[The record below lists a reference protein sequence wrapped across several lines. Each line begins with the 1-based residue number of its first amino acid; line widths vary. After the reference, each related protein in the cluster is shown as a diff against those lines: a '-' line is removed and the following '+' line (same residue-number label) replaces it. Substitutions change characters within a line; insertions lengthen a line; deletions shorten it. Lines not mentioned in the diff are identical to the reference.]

1 MNRKDLSINILKSY
15 ILADKCLFIII
26 KYSEPLMTYLY
37 SRTSMSNYV
46 PTHYRTHTLGEIQA
60 NGADLIDSEV
70 TVAGFMEA
78 NRGKGAIC
86 FVDLRDGT
94 GKTQIF
100 LKVDNVGEESLDMV
114 QRMTRESTLQFTGKV
129 SEKRPPKLKE
139 GETPPPPSYEVIA
152 DSVVVIAKAEAP
164 LPLGVTDTVH
174 VELDTRLDNRFLD
187 LRRAHIAAMF
197 RLRGKVLQY
206 GREALINE
214 GFFETHTPK
223 IVATATEGGTDLFPM
238 QYFDTPAFLNQ
249 SPQLFKQLCMSGGLE
264 RVFEIGPAFR
274 AEKHDTYRHLNEFIS
289 FDIECSWST
298 DEDVMGVLER
308 MIHHMWQSVANDEE
322 SKSYIATINEY
333 RTSKGEEPVEVIVPE
348 LPFPRVSYC
357 DAIRIIK
364 EKGGEIEWGDDIDAE
379 NSDLLAEDLP
389 QFYFL
394 PRWPMALKPFYI
406 HHVEGEDGSTGDQLS
421 RGFDLN
427 FGRDELTSG
436 GQREHRMDVLI
447 DNLKK
452 MDLDPEEFE
461 FYVAGFR
468 HGVPPHAGWGLGVER
483 ILMKLTGAKNV
494 RETVLFPRDRKRV
507 SP

>member
-1 MNRKDLSINILKSY
+1 
-15 ILADKCLFIII
+15 
-26 KYSEPLMTYLY
+26 MTYANFRQL
-37 SRTSMSNYV
+37 MSNYV
-46 PTHYRTHTLGEIQA
+46 PTHYRTHTLGEIQSE
-60 NGADLIDSEV
+60 GADLLDTTV

-100 LKVDNVGEESLDMV
+100 LKADNVGEEALDMV
-114 QRMTRESTLQFTGKV
+114 QRMTRDSTLQITGKV

-139 GETPPPPSYEVIA
+139 GETPPPPTYEVVA
-152 DSVVVIAKAEAP
+152 DSVTVIAKAEAP
-164 LPLGVTDTVH
+164 LPLGITDTVH

-206 GREALINE
+206 GREALISE

-298 DEDVMGVLER
+298 DDDVMGVLER
-308 MIHHMWQSVANDEE
+308 MIHHMWQSIANDEE
-322 SKSYIATINEY
+322 SQSYIATINDY
-333 RTSKGEEPVEVIVPE
+333 RASKGEEPVEVIVPE

-364 EKGGEIEWGDDIDAE
+364 EKGGKIEWGDDIDAE

-406 HHVEGEDGSTGDQLS
+406 HHVEGEDG
-421 RGFDLN
+421 
-427 FGRDELTSG
+427 
-436 GQREHRMDVLI
+436 
-447 DNLKK
+447 
-452 MDLDPEEFE
+452 
-461 FYVAGFR
+461 
-468 HGVPPHAGWGLGVER
+468 
-483 ILMKLTGAKNV
+483 
-494 RETVLFPRDRKRV
+494 
-507 SP
+507 

>member
-1 MNRKDLSINILKSY
+1 
-15 ILADKCLFIII
+15 
-26 KYSEPLMTYLY
+26 
-37 SRTSMSNYV
+37 MSHYV
-46 PTHYRTHTLGEIQA
+46 ATAYRTHTLGEIQS
-60 NGADLIDSEV
+60 NGAELIDSEV
-70 TVAGFMEA
+70 TIAGFMEA

-94 GKTQIF
+94 GTTQVF
-100 LKVDNVGEESLDMV
+100 LKKDNVGEEALDMV
-114 QRMTRESTLQFTGKV
+114 QRMTRESTLQFTGTV
-129 SEKRPPKLKE
+129 SLKRPPKTKE
-139 GETPPPPSYEVIA
+139 GEPTPPPAYEVIA
-152 DSVVVIAKAEAP
+152 TSVTLMARAEAP

-174 VELDTRLDNRFLD
+174 VALDTRLDNRFLD
-187 LRRAHIAAMF
+187 LRRAHVNAMF

-206 GREALINE
+206 GREKLNSE

-238 QYFDTPAFLNQ
+238 TYFETPAFLNQ

-264 RVFEIGPAFR
+264 RIYEIGPAFR

-289 FDIECSWST
+289 FDIECSWAD

-308 MIHHMWQSVANDEE
+308 MIHHMWKSVSEDEE
-322 SKSYIATINEY
+322 CMTHIATINQY
-333 RTSKGEEPVEVIVPE
+333 RATQDEEPIEVIVPQ

-357 DAIRIIK
+357 DAIAIIK
-364 EKGGEIEWGDDIDAE
+364 EKGGKIEWGDDIDAE
-379 NSDLLAEDLP
+379 NSDLLAVDLP

-394 PRWPMALKPFYI
+394 PRWPMELKPFYI
-406 HHVEGEDGSTGDQLS
+406 HHVEGEDGSTGRQLS

-436 GQREHRMDVLI
+436 GQREHRIDVLI
-447 DNLKK
+447 ENLKD

-494 RETVLFPRDRKRV
+494 RETVLFPRDRKRIC
-507 SP
+507 P

>member
-1 MNRKDLSINILKSY
+1 
-15 ILADKCLFIII
+15 
-26 KYSEPLMTYLY
+26 MTYC
-37 SRTSMSNYV
+37 TTGWVMTNYV
-46 PTHYRTHTLGEIQA
+46 TTNYRTHTLGEIQD
-60 NGADLIDSEV
+60 NGADLIGKEV

-100 LKVDNVGEESLDMV
+100 LKSDNIGAEDLDMV
-114 QRMTRESTLQFTGKV
+114 QRMTRESTLQFTGTV
-129 SEKRPPKLKE
+129 SQKRPPKLKE
-139 GETPPPPSYEVIA
+139 GETPPPPAYEVIA
-152 DSVVVIAKAEAP
+152 SKVNVIARAEAP

-187 LRRAHIAAMF
+187 LRRAHVAAMF

-289 FDIECSWST
+289 FDIECSWAT
-298 DEDVMGVLER
+298 DDDVMGVLER
-308 MIHHMWQSVANDEE
+308 MIHHIWKTIAADEE
-322 SKSYIATINEY
+322 SQSYIATINDY
-333 RTSKGEEPVEVIVPE
+333 RATKGEEAIEVIVPE

-357 DAIRIIK
+357 DAIDIIK
-364 EKGGEIEWGDDIDAE
+364 AKGGKIEWGDDIDAE

-406 HHVEGEDGSTGDQLS
+406 HHVEGENGSTGDQLS

-447 DNLKK
+447 ENLKG
-452 MDLDPEEFE
+452 MNLDPEEFE

-494 RETVLFPRDRKRV
+494 RETVLFPRDRRRV

>member
-1 MNRKDLSINILKSY
+1 
-15 ILADKCLFIII
+15 
-26 KYSEPLMTYLY
+26 
-37 SRTSMSNYV
+37 MSTWV
-46 PTHYRTHTLGEIQA
+46 PTAYRTHTLGEIQRI
-60 NGADLIDSEV
+60 GAELIGQEV
-70 TVAGFMEA
+70 TVSGFMEA

-94 GKTQIF
+94 GITQIF
-100 LKVDNVGEESLDMV
+100 LKSDNVGEEALDMV
-114 QRMTRESTLQFTGKV
+114 QRMTRESTLQFTGTV
-129 SEKRPPKLKE
+129 SEKRPPKVKE
-139 GETPPPPSYEVIA
+139 GEPVPPPAYEVVATSVNLIA
-152 DSVVVIAKAEAP
+152 RAVAP

-174 VELDTRLDNRFLD
+174 VALDTRLDNRFLD
-187 LRRAHIAAMF
+187 LRRGHVNAMF
-197 RLRGKVLQY
+197 HLRGKILQY

-238 QYFDTPAFLNQ
+238 MYFDTPAFLNQ

-289 FDIECSWST
+289 FDIECSWAN

-308 MIHHMWQSVANDEE
+308 MIRHMWKSVAEDPESQNFIGTINAYRATQDEE
-322 SKSYIATINEY
+322 AI
-333 RTSKGEEPVEVIVPE
+333 EVIVPE
-348 LPFPRVSYC
+348 LPFPRLSYC
-357 DAIRIIK
+357 DAIETIQR
-364 EKGGEIEWGDDIDAE
+364 KGGKIEWGDDIDAE

-394 PRWPMALKPFYI
+394 PRWPMELKPFYI
-406 HHVEGEDGSTGDQLS
+406 HHVEGEDGSTGRQLS

-436 GQREHRMDVLI
+436 GQREHRIDVLI
-447 DNLKK
+447 ENLKA

-494 RETVLFPRDRKRV
+494 RETVLFPRDRKRIC
-507 SP
+507 P

>member
-1 MNRKDLSINILKSY
+1 
-15 ILADKCLFIII
+15 
-26 KYSEPLMTYLY
+26 
-37 SRTSMSNYV
+37 MSTWV
-46 PTHYRTHTLGEIQA
+46 PTAYRTHTLGESQRI
-60 NGADLIDSEV
+60 GAELIGQEV
-70 TVAGFMEA
+70 TVSGFMEA

-94 GKTQIF
+94 GITQIF
-100 LKVDNVGEESLDMV
+100 LKSDNVGEEALDLV
-114 QRMTRESTLQFTGKV
+114 QRMTRESTLQFTGTV
-129 SEKRPPKLKE
+129 SEKRPPKVKE
-139 GETPPPPSYEVIA
+139 GEPVPPPAYEVVA
-152 DSVVVIAKAEAP
+152 TSVNLISRAVAP

-174 VELDTRLDNRFLD
+174 VALDTRLDNRFLD
-187 LRRAHIAAMF
+187 LRRAHVNAMF
-197 RLRGKVLQY
+197 HLRGKVLQY
-206 GREALINE
+206 GREALIKE

-238 QYFDTPAFLNQ
+238 MYFDTPAFLNQ

-289 FDIECSWST
+289 FDIECSWAN

-308 MIHHMWQSVANDEE
+308 MIHHMWKSVAEDPESQEFINTINVYRATQDEE
-322 SKSYIATINEY
+322 AI
-333 RTSKGEEPVEVIVPE
+333 EVIVPE
-348 LPFPRVSYC
+348 LPFPRLSYC
-357 DAIRIIK
+357 DAIETIQR
-364 EKGGEIEWGDDIDAE
+364 KGGKIEWGDDIDAE

-394 PRWPMALKPFYI
+394 PRWPMELKPFYI
-406 HHVEGEDGSTGDQLS
+406 HHVEGEDGSTGRQLS

-436 GQREHRMDVLI
+436 GQREHRIDVLVE
-447 DNLKK
+447 NLKA

-483 ILMKLTGAKNV
+483 VLMKLTGSKNV
-494 RETVLFPRDRKRV
+494 RETVLFPRDRRRV

>member
-1 MNRKDLSINILKSY
+1 
-15 ILADKCLFIII
+15 
-26 KYSEPLMTYLY
+26 
-37 SRTSMSNYV
+37 
-46 PTHYRTHTLGEIQA
+46 
-60 NGADLIDSEV
+60 
-70 TVAGFMEA
+70 
-78 NRGKGAIC
+78 
-86 FVDLRDGT
+86 
-94 GKTQIF
+94 
-100 LKVDNVGEESLDMV
+100 
-114 QRMTRESTLQFTGKV
+114 
-129 SEKRPPKLKE
+129 
-139 GETPPPPSYEVIA
+139 
-152 DSVVVIAKAEAP
+152 
-164 LPLGVTDTVH
+164 
-174 VELDTRLDNRFLD
+174 
-187 LRRAHIAAMF
+187 
-197 RLRGKVLQY
+197 
-206 GREALINE
+206 
-214 GFFETHTPK
+214 
-223 IVATATEGGTDLFPM
+223 
-238 QYFDTPAFLNQ
+238 
-249 SPQLFKQLCMSGGLE
+249 
-264 RVFEIGPAFR
+264 
-274 AEKHDTYRHLNEFIS
+274 
-289 FDIECSWST
+289 
-298 DEDVMGVLER
+298 
-308 MIHHMWQSVANDEE
+308 MWQSIANDEE

-333 RTSKGEEPVEVIVPE
+333 RASKGEEAIEVLVPE

-364 EKGGEIEWGDDIDAE
+364 EKGGQIEWGDDIDAE

-406 HHVEGEDGSTGDQLS
+406 HHVVGEDGSTGDQLS

-447 DNLKK
+447 ENLKK

>member
-1 MNRKDLSINILKSY
+1 MKRMVDVLHPNPCTM
-15 ILADKCLFIII
+15 A
-26 KYSEPLMTYLY
+26 TW
-37 SRTSMSNYV
+37 V
-46 PTHYRTHTLGEIQA
+46 PTAYRTHTLGEIQQR
-60 NGADLIDSEV
+60 GSELLDQEV
-70 TVAGFMEA
+70 TVSGFMEA

-94 GKTQIF
+94 GMTQVF
-100 LKVDNVGEESLDMV
+100 LKKDNIGEDELDMV
-114 QRMTRESTLQFTGKV
+114 QRMTRESTLQFTGIV
-129 SEKRPPKLKE
+129 SQKRPPKVKE
-139 GETPPPPSYEVIA
+139 GEPVPPPAYEVIA
-152 DSVVVIAKAEAP
+152 SSVHVIARAEAP

-174 VELDTRLDNRFLD
+174 VALDTRLDNRFLD
-187 LRRAHIAAMF
+187 LRRTHVNAMF
-197 RLRGKVLQY
+197 HLRGKILQY
-206 GREALINE
+206 GREALIQE

-238 QYFDTPAFLNQ
+238 MYFDTPAFLNQ
-249 SPQLFKQLCMSGGLE
+249 SPQLYKQLCMSGGLE
-264 RVFEIGPAFR
+264 RVFEVGPAFR

-289 FDIECSWST
+289 FDIECSWAN

-308 MIHHMWQSVANDEE
+308 MIHHMWKSVAEDAESQAYIHAIND
-322 SKSYIATINEY
+322 YRATQ
-333 RTSKGEEPVEVIVPE
+333 GEEPIEVIVPE
-348 LPFPRVSYC
+348 LPFPRLSYC
-357 DAIRIIK
+357 DAIETIQR
-364 EKGGEIEWGDDIDAE
+364 KGGTIEWGDDIDAE

-394 PRWPMALKPFYI
+394 PRWPMDLKPFYI
-406 HHVEGEDGSTGDQLS
+406 HHVEGEDGSTGRQLS

-447 DNLKK
+447 ENLKA
-452 MDLDPEEFE
+452 MDLNPEEFE

-494 RETVLFPRDRKRV
+494 RETVLFPRDRQRV

>member
-1 MNRKDLSINILKSY
+1 
-15 ILADKCLFIII
+15 
-26 KYSEPLMTYLY
+26 MT
-37 SRTSMSNYV
+37 TWV
-46 PTHYRTHTLGEIQA
+46 PTAYRTHTLGEIQTK
-60 NGADLIDSEV
+60 GADLDGQEV
-70 TVAGFMEA
+70 TVCGFMEA

-94 GKTQIF
+94 ATTQIF
-100 LKVDNVGEESLDMV
+100 LKGDNVGEEALDMI
-114 QRMTRESTLQFTGKV
+114 QRMTRESTLQFTGIV
-129 SEKRPPKLKE
+129 SEKRPPKVKE
-139 GETPPPPSYEVIA
+139 GEPTPPPAYEVVA
-152 DSVVVIAKAEAP
+152 SSVNLISRAVAP
-164 LPLGVTDTVH
+164 LPLGITDTVH
-174 VELDTRLDNRFLD
+174 VALDTRLDNRFLD
-187 LRRAHIAAMF
+187 LRRSHVNAMF
-197 RLRGKVLQY
+197 HLRGKILQY

-238 QYFDTPAFLNQ
+238 MYFDTPAFLNQ

-264 RVFEIGPAFR
+264 RVFEVGPAFR

-289 FDIECSWST
+289 FDIECSWAN
-298 DEDVMGVLER
+298 DDDVMGVLER
-308 MIHHMWQSVANDEE
+308 MIHHMWKSVANDPE
-322 SKSYIATINEY
+322 SQQFIQTINAY
-333 RTSKGEEPVEVIVPE
+333 RATQDEEPVEVIVPE
-348 LPFPRVSYC
+348 LPFPRMSYC
-357 DAIRIIK
+357 DAIETIQR
-364 EKGGEIEWGDDIDAE
+364 KGGKIEWGDDIDAE

-394 PRWPMALKPFYI
+394 PRWPMDLKPFYI
-406 HHVEGEDGSTGDQLS
+406 HHVEGEDGSTGRQLS

-436 GQREHRMDVLI
+436 GQREHRIDVLI
-447 DNLKK
+447 ENLKA

-483 ILMKLTGAKNV
+483 ILMKLTGSKNV
-494 RETVLFPRDRKRV
+494 RETVLFPRDRRRV

>member
-1 MNRKDLSINILKSY
+1 
-15 ILADKCLFIII
+15 
-26 KYSEPLMTYLY
+26 MTYANF
-37 SRTSMSNYV
+37 RQPMSNYV
-46 PTHYRTHTLGEIQA
+46 PTHYRTHTLGEIQSE
-60 NGADLIDSEV
+60 GADLLDTTV

-100 LKVDNVGEESLDMV
+100 LKADNVGEEALDMV

-139 GETPPPPSYEVIA
+139 GETPPPPTYEVVA
-152 DSVVVIAKAEAP
+152 DSVTVIAKAEAP
-164 LPLGVTDTVH
+164 LPLGITDTVH

-206 GREALINE
+206 GREALISE

-298 DEDVMGVLER
+298 DDDVMGVLER
-308 MIHHMWQSVANDEE
+308 MIHHMWQSIANDEE
-322 SKSYIATINEY
+322 SQSYIATINDY
-333 RTSKGEEPVEVIVPE
+333 RASKGEEPVEVIVPE

-364 EKGGEIEWGDDIDAE
+364 EKGGKIEWGDDIDAE

-452 MDLDPEEFE
+452 MELDPEEFE

-468 HGVPPHAGWGLGVER
+468 HGVPPHTLVGGLA
-483 ILMKLTGAKNV
+483 L
-494 RETVLFPRDRKRV
+494 REY
-507 SP
+507 

>member
-1 MNRKDLSINILKSY
+1 MIQRT
-15 ILADKCLFIII
+15 F
-26 KYSEPLMTYLY
+26 MTYVPPPSL
-37 SRTSMSNYV
+37 MSTYV
-46 PTHYRTHTLGEIQA
+46 PTHYRTHTLGEIQS
-60 NGADLIDSEV
+60 NGAKLLDSEV

-100 LKVDNVGEESLDMV
+100 LKADNVGEAALDMV
-114 QRMTRESTLQFTGKV
+114 QRMTRESTLQFTGTV
-129 SEKRPPKLKE
+129 SEKRPPKLQE
-139 GETPPPPSYEVIA
+139 GQTPPPPTYEVIA
-152 DSVVVIAKAEAP
+152 STVTVIAKAAAP
-164 LPLGVTDTVH
+164 LPLGVTDTVN

-187 LRRAHIAAMF
+187 LRREHIAAMF

-298 DEDVMGVLER
+298 DDDVMGVLER
-308 MIHHMWQSVANDEE
+308 MIHHIWQSIADDDE
-322 SKSYIATINEY
+322 SQSYIARINDF
-333 RTSKGEEPVEVIVPE
+333 RASKDEEPIEVIVPE

-357 DAIRIIK
+357 DAIKIIK

-394 PRWPMALKPFYI
+394 PRWPMSLKPFYI
-406 HHVEGEDGSTGDQLS
+406 HHVEGENGSTGEQLS

-447 DNLKK
+447 ENLKK
-452 MDLDPEEFE
+452 MNLDPEEFE

>member
-1 MNRKDLSINILKSY
+1 MFLTL
-15 ILADKCLFIII
+15 
-26 KYSEPLMTYLY
+26 PPTTMT
-37 SRTSMSNYV
+37 TWV
-46 PTHYRTHTLGEIQA
+46 PTAYRTHTLGEIQTK
-60 NGADLIDSEV
+60 GADLIGQKV
-70 TVAGFMEA
+70 TVSGFMEA

-94 GKTQIF
+94 GTTQIF
-100 LKVDNVGEESLDMV
+100 LKSDNVGEEALDMV
-114 QRMTRESTLQFTGKV
+114 QRMTRESTLQFTGTV
-129 SEKRPPKLKE
+129 SEKRPPKVKD
-139 GETPPPPSYEVIA
+139 GEPTPPPAYEVIA
-152 DSVVVIAKAEAP
+152 SSVNLISRAVAP
-164 LPLGVTDTVH
+164 LPLGITDTVN
-174 VELDTRLDNRFLD
+174 VALDTRLDNRFLD
-187 LRRAHIAAMF
+187 LRRAHVNAMF
-197 RLRGKVLQY
+197 HLRGKILQY

-238 QYFDTPAFLNQ
+238 MYFDTPAFLNQ

-289 FDIECSWST
+289 FDIECSWAN
-298 DEDVMGVLER
+298 DDDVMGVLER
-308 MIHHMWQSVANDEE
+308 MIHHMWKSVAEDPE
-322 SKSYIATINEY
+322 SQKFIGTINAY
-333 RTSKGEEPVEVIVPE
+333 RATQDEEPVEVIVPE
-348 LPFPRVSYC
+348 LPFPRLSYC
-357 DAIRIIK
+357 DAIETIQR
-364 EKGGEIEWGDDIDAE
+364 KGGKIEWGDDIDAE

-394 PRWPMALKPFYI
+394 PRWPMDLKPFYI
-406 HHVEGEDGSTGDQLS
+406 HHVEGEDGSTGRQLS

-436 GQREHRMDVLI
+436 GQREHRIDVLI
-447 DNLKK
+447 ENLKE
-452 MDLDPEEFE
+452 MELDPEEFE

-483 ILMKLTGAKNV
+483 ILMKLTGSKNV

>member
-1 MNRKDLSINILKSY
+1 MVDVLPPN
-15 ILADKCLFIII
+15 
-26 KYSEPLMTYLY
+26 PPTMT
-37 SRTSMSNYV
+37 TWV
-46 PTHYRTHTLGEIQA
+46 PTAYRTHTLGQIQSI
-60 NGADLIDSEV
+60 GAELVGEEV
-70 TVAGFMEA
+70 KVAGFLEA

-94 GKTQIF
+94 GSTQIF
-100 LKVDNVGEESLDMV
+100 LKADNVGEEALDMV
-114 QRMTRESTLQFTGKV
+114 QRMTRESTLQFTGVV
-129 SEKRPPKLKE
+129 SEKRPPKVKD
-139 GETPPPPSYEVIA
+139 GEPLPPPAFEVVA
-152 DSVVVIAKAEAP
+152 SAVTVISRAEAP

-174 VELDTRLDNRFLD
+174 VALDTRLDNRFLD
-187 LRRAHIAAMF
+187 LRRSHVNAMF
-197 RLRGKVLQY
+197 HLRGKILQF

-238 QYFDTPAFLNQ
+238 MYFDTPAFLNQ
-249 SPQLFKQLCMSGGLE
+249 SPQLYKQLCMSGGLE

-289 FDIECSWST
+289 FDIECSWAN
-298 DEDVMGVLER
+298 DDDVMGVLER
-308 MIHHMWQSVANDEE
+308 MIHHMWKSIAEDPE
-322 SKSYIATINEY
+322 SQQHIDTINTY
-333 RTSKGEEPVEVIVPE
+333 RATQDEGPIEVIVPE
-348 LPFPRVSYC
+348 LPFPRLSYC
-357 DAIRIIK
+357 DAIETIQR
-364 EKGGEIEWGDDIDAE
+364 KGGKIEWGDDIDAE

-394 PRWPMALKPFYI
+394 PRWPMDLKPFYI
-406 HHVEGEDGSTGDQLS
+406 HHVDGENGSTGRQLS

-447 DNLKK
+447 ENLKK

-494 RETVLFPRDRKRV
+494 RETVLFPRDRRRV